1 MATSKKAHLRRQKIA
16 SQLKGKTGLPQDA
29 DDIAL
34 QLHKEFN
41 GLDRFDADI
50 PRPETVIDVTQPTE
64 KEIKDREGKVDRNQF
79 GTIEL
84 PAESPRKFLDINLT
98 VDQIELKSIQQV
110 IELEFK
116 HFKPE

>member
-1 MATSKKAHLRRQKIA
+1 MANKAHLRRQMA
-16 SQLKGKTGLPQDA
+16 MAHLKGMKGLPQDA
-29 DDIAL
+29 SDIAL

-50 PRPETVIDVTQPTE
+50 PRPETVVDVTQPTE

-84 PAESPRKFLDINLT
+84 PADSPRKLLDINLT
-98 VDQIELKSIQQV
+98 IDQIQLSSIQQV